1 MTENKLKKINELHD
15 KIKYT
20 ESIID
25 SCKRLKK
32 LTNIQLIMTSD
43 FLKYHNESPYLD
55 MVLSNDEMRM
65 MDTFFDQLIF
75 KKEKEL
81 TVLNEQFSKY

>member
-1 MTENKLKKINELHD
+1 MTEETLKKINELHE
-15 KIKYT
+15 KIKHT
-20 ESIID
+20 ESIIN

-55 MVLSNDEMRM
+55 MTLSNDEMRM
-65 MDTFFDQLIF
+65 MDSFFDSLIF

>member
-1 MTENKLKKINELHD
+1 MTKDTLKKINELHD

-32 LTNIQLIMTSD
+32 LSNIQLIMTSD

-55 MVLSNDEMRM
+55 MSLSNDEMRM
-65 MDTFFDQLIF
+65 MDTSFEQLIF

-81 TVLNEQFSKY
+81 TVLNEHFF